1 MQTRITAR
9 QCDAPEPLRLH
20 IDTSIRS
27 LGRFYDGIH
36 DAHVILATAPAQS
49 KTAEVAIRVSRSTL
63 TARDEASTHEAAV
76 DACVRQLRRQVLRY
90 KDKRR
95 TRR

>member
-9 QCDAPEPLRLH
+9 QCDAPEPLRTH
-20 IDTSIRS
+20 IDTSVRS
-27 LGRFYDGIH
+27 LDRFYNGIH
-36 DAHVILATAPAQS
+36 DAHVVLATAPTQS
-49 KTAEVAIRVSRSTL
+49 KTAEVAIRVSRHTL
-63 TARDEASTHEAAV
+63 TARDEAPTHEAAV

-95 TRR
+95 SKR